1 MHASRQPAG
10 GPPLAAEDAD
20 RVDPAVWRT
29 AFTVIVGALA
39 VVFDTTIVSVALND
53 LHTELDAPLGTIQ
66 WVSTGYLLAMF
77 VTIPI
82 AGWAQTRF
90 GGRRLWIASLGV
102 FLLGSLLC
110 AVAWNAY
117 SLIAFRVVQGIGG
130 GVMMPLMMTLVMQA
144 AQGRNIGKVIATIS
158 LPAALGP
165 ILGPVL
171 GGVILQVAD
180 WRWLFLVN
188 VPFCTV
194 GAWLALRNLP
204 ADPPRGRAP
213 LDVVGFLLVSPGVA
227 AIIYGLTQTEGDAGF
242 VSARVLGPLLGGLV
256 LVTAFVARAL
266 RRPSGAALIDLRLF
280 RNGPTASASALGFL
294 TGAALYG
301 AMLLLPLY
309 WQQVRGEDALGAGLL
324 LIPQGIGALVSRGLA
339 GRAMDRYGPRV
350 VAMVGFAVC
359 CVGTVPF
366 AFATDDTATGLLLAA
381 LFVRGLGL
389 GAAMIPL
396 AGAAYSGLTSKQIP
410 DASIVTRV
418 AQQLGGSVG
427 TAVLAVVLQRTAAG
441 AHTPA
446 ALADGYDQAFW
457 WAVAFTALAVP
468 LCLLLPGRPAAADA
482 RRPAKAVADACTGV
496 EPTART

>member
-1 MHASRQPAG
+1 MTPARQPS
-10 GPPLAAEDAD
+10 AADAD

-29 AFTVIVGALA
+29 AFSVIVGALA

-53 LHTELDAPLGTIQ
+53 LQTELHAPLSTIQ

-77 VTIPI
+77 VTIPV
-82 AGWAQTRF
+82 AGWAQARF
-90 GGRRLWIASLGV
+90 GGKRLWIAALGV
-102 FLLGSLLC
+102 FLLGSVLC
-110 AVAWNAY
+110 AAAWNAA

-144 AQGRNIGKVIATIS
+144 AQGRNIGKVVATIS

-171 GGVILQVAD
+171 GGLILHVAD

-204 ADPPRGRAP
+204 ADPPRGRPP
-213 LDVVGFLLVSPGVA
+213 LDIVGFLLVSPGVA
-227 AIIYGLTQTEGDAGF
+227 AVIYGLSQTEGDAGF
-242 VSARVLGPLLGGLV
+242 AAARVLAPLLGGLA
-256 LVTAFVARAL
+256 LVAAFVVWAV
-266 RRPSGAALIDLRLF
+266 RRPSGALIDLRLF

-301 AMLLLPLY
+301 AMLLMPLY

-324 LIPQGIGALVSRGLA
+324 LIPQGVGALLSRTIA
-339 GRAMDRYGPRV
+339 GRAMDQYGPRV
-350 VAMVGFAVC
+350 VAMVGFTVC
-359 CVGTVPF
+359 CAGTVPF
-366 AFATDDTATGLLLAA
+366 AFATEDTANALLLAA

-389 GAAMIPL
+389 GAATIPL
-396 AGAAYSGLTSKQIP
+396 AGAAYAGLAAARIP

-427 TAVLAVVLQRTAAG
+427 TAVLAVVLQHTAAG
-441 AHTPA
+441 AHTSA
-446 ALADGYDQAFW
+446 DLAHGYDQAFW
-457 WAVAFTALAVP
+457 WAVAFTALAIP
-468 LCLLLPGRPAAADA
+468 LCALLPGRTTTSGTPSPVEQVPAPHAAAK
-482 RRPAKAVADACTGV
+482 P
-496 EPTART
+496 PTRT

>member
-1 MHASRQPAG
+1 MNPAG
-10 GPPLAAEDAD
+10 QAAADAD

-29 AFTVIVGALA
+29 AVTVIIGALA

-53 LHTELDAPLGTIQ
+53 LHTELDAPLSTIQ

-77 VTIPI
+77 VTIPV
-82 AGWAQTRF
+82 AGWAQAKF
-90 GGRRLWIASLGV
+90 GGKRLWIAALGV

-110 AVAWNAY
+110 AVAWNAG

-144 AQGRNIGKVIATIS
+144 TGGRNIGKVIATIS

-171 GGVILQVAD
+171 GGVILHVAD

-188 VPFCTV
+188 VPFCV
-194 GAWLALRNLP
+194 GGAWLALRNLP
-204 ADPPRGRAP
+204 ADPPRGHAP
-213 LDVVGFLLVSPGVA
+213 LDIVGFLLVSPGVA
-227 AIIYGLTQTEGDAGF
+227 AVIYGLSRIEGDAGF
-242 VSARVLGPLLGGLV
+242 GSVEVLGPLLGGLV
-256 LVTAFVARAL
+256 LVAAFVVWAL
-266 RRPSGAALIDLRLF
+266 RRPSAALIDLRLF

-301 AMLLLPLY
+301 AMLLMPLY

-324 LIPQGIGALVSRGLA
+324 LIPQGVGALLSRTVA
-339 GRAMDRYGPRV
+339 GRAMDQYGPRV
-350 VAMVGFAVC
+350 VAVVGFTVC
-359 CVGTVPF
+359 CAGTVPF
-366 AFATDDTATGLLLAA
+366 AFATDTTPNALLLAA

-389 GAAMIPL
+389 GAATIPL
-396 AGAAYSGLTSKQIP
+396 AGAAYAGLDRTQIP

-418 AQQLGGSVG
+418 AQQIGGSVG
-427 TAVLAVVLQRTAAG
+427 TAVLAVILQHSAAG

-446 ALADGYDQAFW
+446 ERAHGFDNAFW
-457 WAVAFTALAVP
+457 WAVAFTAVAIP
-468 LCLLLPGRPAAADA
+468 LTLLLPGRAPADA
-482 RRPAKAVADACTGV
+482 LPPSSGTPQAPKPAT
-496 EPTART
+496 RT

>member
-1 MHASRQPAG
+1 MNPARRPA
-10 GPPLAAEDAD
+10 PPSAAADTD

-29 AFTVIVGALA
+29 AVTVIVGALA

-53 LHTELDAPLGTIQ
+53 LHTELNAPLSTIQ
-66 WVSTGYLLAMF
+66 WVSAGYLLAMF
-77 VTIPI
+77 VTIPV
-82 AGWAQTRF
+82 AGWAQAKF
-90 GGRRLWIASLGV
+90 GGKRLWIAALGV

-110 AVAWNAY
+110 AVAWNIT
-117 SLIAFRVVQGIGG
+117 SLIVFRVVQGIGG

-144 AQGRNIGKVIATIS
+144 AGGRNIGKVIATIS

-171 GGVILQVAD
+171 GGLILHVAD

-188 VPFCTV
+188 VPFCV
-194 GAWLALRNLP
+194 GGAWLALRNLP
-204 ADPPRGRAP
+204 ADPPRGTSR

-227 AIIYGLTQTEGDAGF
+227 AIIYGLSQTEGEAGF
-242 VSARVLGPLLGGLV
+242 ASARVLGPLLGGLA
-256 LVTAFVARAL
+256 LVAAFVVWAL

-301 AMLLLPLY
+301 AMLLMPLY

-324 LIPQGIGALVSRGLA
+324 LIPQGVGALLSRTIA

-350 VAMVGFAVC
+350 VAVIGFTVC
-359 CVGTVPF
+359 CAGTVPF
-366 AFATDDTATGLLLAA
+366 AFATDDTANAILLTA

-389 GAAMIPL
+389 GAATIPL
-396 AGAAYSGLTSKQIP
+396 AGAAYTGLSTAQIP

-418 AQQLGGSVG
+418 AQQVGGSVG
-427 TAVLAVVLQRTAAG
+427 TAVLAVVLQHTAAG

-446 ALADGYDQAFW
+446 ERAEGFDQAFW
-457 WAVAFTALAVP
+457 WAVAFTAVAVP
-468 LCLLLPGRPAAADA
+468 LCLLLPGRAKEGPPTSVEPVPDTRPGSEPAA
-482 RRPAKAVADACTGV
+482 
-496 EPTART
+496 RT

>member
-1 MHASRQPAG
+1 M
-10 GPPLAAEDAD
+10 
-20 RVDPAVWRT
+20 WRT

-53 LHTELDAPLGTIQ
+53 LGTELDAPLSTIQ

-77 VTIPI
+77 VTIPV
-82 AGWAQTRF
+82 AGWAQSRF
-90 GGRRLWIASLGV
+90 GGKRLWIAALGV

-110 AVAWNAY
+110 AVAWDAP
-117 SLIAFRVVQGIGG
+117 SLIAFRVLQGIGG

-144 AQGRNIGKVIATIS
+144 TQGRNIGKVIAAIS

-171 GGVILQVAD
+171 GGVILHVAD

-213 LDVVGFLLVSPGVA
+213 FDVVGFLLVSPGVA
-227 AIIYGLTQTEGDAGF
+227 AVIYGLSRTEGDAGF
-242 VSARVLGPLLGGLV
+242 VSADVLRPLLGGLA
-256 LVTAFVARAL
+256 LVAAFTVWAL
-266 RRPSGAALIDLRLF
+266 RRPGGALIDLRLF

-301 AMLLLPLY
+301 AMLLMPLY

-324 LIPQGIGALVSRGLA
+324 LIPQGVGTLVSRGFA
-339 GRAMDRYGPRV
+339 GRAMDQYGPRV
-350 VAMVGFAVC
+350 VAVVGFTVC

-366 AFATDDTATGLLLAA
+366 AFATDDTSNVLLLAA
-381 LFVRGLGL
+381 LFVRGMGL
-389 GAAMIPL
+389 GAAVIPL
-396 AGAAYSGLTSKQIP
+396 AGAAYSGLSREQIP
-410 DASIVTRV
+410 DASVVTRV
-418 AQQLGGSVG
+418 AQQVGGSVG
-427 TAVLAVVLQRTAAG
+427 TAVLAVVLQHTADG
-441 AHTPA
+441 AKTPA
-446 ALADGYDQAFW
+446 ELADGFDHAFW
-457 WAVAFTALAVP
+457 WAVAFTASAVP
-468 LCLLLPGRPAAADA
+468 LCLLLPGRTPAGGAPGAA
-482 RRPAKAVADACTGV
+482 RPVPDS
-496 EPTART
+496 PTKSESAGRS